1 MGRVRVLVLNT
12 ILVLQIRSPVKV
24 VEGRVVGVVV
34 NQVVYLLNRA
44 SSMVGDSV
52 LETEEGLVNTILLVP
67 RLMLPEK
74 VVAGRVVGTLLNHV
88 LQPLYRVSN
97 LAWLNTLSTLL
108 ALMNFKLLVYKDTSP
123 AKVPPAKGI

>member
-44 SSMVGDSV
+44 SSMVGESV
-52 LETEEGLVNTILLVP
+52 LETEEGLVNTILLGP
-67 RLMLPEK
+67 RLISPEK
-74 VVAGRVVGTLLNHV
+74 VVAGRVLGTLVNQV
-88 LQPLYRVSN
+88 LDFYSHY
-97 LAWLNTLSTLL
+97 W
-108 ALMNFKLLVYKDTSP
+108 DW
-123 AKVPPAKGI
+123 